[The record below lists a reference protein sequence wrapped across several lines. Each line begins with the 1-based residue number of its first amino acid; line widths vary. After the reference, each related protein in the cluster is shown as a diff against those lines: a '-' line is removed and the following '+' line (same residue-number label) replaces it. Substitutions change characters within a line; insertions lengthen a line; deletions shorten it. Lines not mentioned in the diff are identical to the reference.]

1 MPLTDAQITRKVGQ
15 LRRTEGKVYAPLKY
29 FRGLET
35 LKEVET
41 RYKKMLKRDYTKFR
55 TDEGRKTKT
64 SSYTQKFRKRYPGVK
79 SLPDIAKATG
89 IPLKTVK
96 TIYNRGLAAWRTGHR
111 PGASPQAWGYARVH
125 SFATKGKTYYTADK
139 PFIYSLYHS
148 ALIFLCIFT
157 TLFLIR
163 IVNQPLRV
171 QIVPAI
177 FIIIWQIPCTTWN
190 DFIYLNLI
198 VIRFWATIHIFK
210 SFMKILDPFF

>member
-1 MPLTDAQITRKVGQ
+1 MPLTDAANYSKKLGNCVE
-15 LRRTEGKVYAPLKY
+15 TEGKVYAPLKY

-64 SSYTQKFRKRYPGVK
+64 SSYTQKFRKRYGSDVK

-139 PFIYSLYHS
+139 D
-148 ALIFLCIFT
+148 
-157 TLFLIR
+157 
-163 IVNQPLRV
+163 LR
-171 QIVPAI
+171 
-177 FIIIWQIPCTTWN
+177 
-190 DFIYLNLI
+190 
-198 VIRFWATIHIFK
+198 
-210 SFMKILDPFF
+210 